1 MHTEYFSV
9 WLNFTP
15 LKHPSYMKHLI
26 PKIFVAIS
34 LAGSI
39 SAQAQNVGIGTNTP
53 DNSAL
58 LHLESTTM
66 GFLPPRMTYAQRD
79 AIVNPAH
86 GLVVFITED
95 STLQFWNGACWLKS
109 FQEDCNSCYFSVN
122 PATPVDTIDRTI
134 TDSCSALLSITQTN
148 GLPQNIIF
156 NVASVLPPG
165 MTVNVTP
172 NPLMSTGQVTLTVH
186 VTPFT
191 PEGLHT
197 IVIQAFCGQYLQ
209 TIVYAVY
216 VEPCYLLDVF
226 NSTLNYDVASALYA
240 TYPTA
245 PVNQPVCVH
254 VTVHPGVE
262 ITSNTTAL
270 PAFTTGNLPAGS
282 VVGITNNGNIIGR
295 GGNGGTAWSPTSGTT
310 GEGFPG
316 GTAINLTV
324 NTNIQNN
331 FNIFGG
337 GGGGNAMAFEISWTP
352 PAPANIVT
360 LGIFVGGG
368 GGGGAGNGQGGQAPG
383 SVIGLSYYVN
393 GLNGT
398 GGQFG
403 VGGQGGIL
411 NFPIP
416 VNLGPVTI
424 SLSPNAVGGNGGGY
438 GYPGT
443 QGYFNLLVSASIT
456 INIPFLGTVT
466 IPVVNNVPIPLPV
479 PPPPPGAGGY
489 AIKRNGNTVNIPDNF
504 YTNANLRGQV
514 GN

>member
-1 MHTEYFSV
+1 MRILRKGYGLTLF
-9 WLNFTP
+9 LF
-15 LKHPSYMKHLI
+15 
-26 PKIFVAIS
+26 IS
-34 LAGSI
+34 LKGH
-39 SAQAQNVGIGTNTP
+39 AQNVGIGTNTP
-53 DNSAL
+53 DNSAI

-79 AIVNPAH
+79 AIVNPAQ

-109 FQEDCNSCYFSVN
+109 FQESCNSCYFSVN
-122 PATPVDTIDRTI
+122 PSAPIDTIDRTI
-134 TDSCSALLSITQTN
+134 TDSCWVTLQITQTN
-148 GLPQNIIF
+148 GSPQNIIF
-156 NVASVLPPG
+156 NVASVLPNG
-165 MTVNVTP
+165 MSVTLTP
-172 NPLMSTGQVTLTVH
+172 NPLMSTGQATITVH

-191 PEGLHT
+191 PAGLHT
-197 IVIQAFCGQYLQ
+197 VIIQAFCGQQLQ

-226 NSTLNYDVASALYA
+226 NTTLNYDVAVNLYA
-240 TYPTA
+240 TYPNA
-245 PVNQPVCVH
+245 PTNSPVCVH

-262 ITSNTTAL
+262 ITSNTTSL
-270 PAFTTGNLPAGS
+270 PAFSTGNLPAGS
-282 VVGITNNGNIIGR
+282 VVGLTNNGNIIGR
-295 GGNGGTAWSPTSGTT
+295 GGDGGLAYSPSAGTT

-316 GTAINLTV
+316 GTAIELT
-324 NTNIQNN
+324 TATTIQNN

-337 GGGGNAMAFEISWTP
+337 GGGGNAMAFQISWTP
-352 PAPANIVT
+352 PPPANVVT

-383 SVIGLSYYVN
+383 GIIGLSYYVN

-456 INIPFLGTVT
+456 INIPFIGTVT

-479 PPPPPGAGGY
+479 PPPLPGAGGY
-489 AIKRNGNTVNIPDNF
+489 AIKRNGNPVNIPDNF
-504 YTNANLRGQV
+504 YTNSNLRGQV

>member
-1 MHTEYFSV
+1 
-9 WLNFTP
+9 
-15 LKHPSYMKHLI
+15 
-26 PKIFVAIS
+26 
-34 LAGSI
+34 
-39 SAQAQNVGIGTNTP
+39 
-53 DNSAL
+53 
-58 LHLESTTM
+58 
-66 GFLPPRMTYAQRD
+66 
-79 AIVNPAH
+79 
-86 GLVVFITED
+86 
-95 STLQFWNGACWLKS
+95 
-109 FQEDCNSCYFSVN
+109 
-122 PATPVDTIDRTI
+122 
-134 TDSCSALLSITQTN
+134 
-148 GLPQNIIF
+148 
-156 NVASVLPPG
+156 
-165 MTVNVTP
+165 MTVQITP
-172 NPLMSTGQVTLTVH
+172 NPQFSSGQVTITVK

-191 PEGLHT
+191 PEGLHV
-197 IVIQAFCGQYLQ
+197 IVIQAFCGQSLQ
-209 TIVYAVY
+209 TIIYTVQ
-216 VEPCYLLDVF
+216 VEPCYLLEVW
-226 NSTLNYDVASALYA
+226 NSTLNYNVASNLYA

-245 PVNQPVCVH
+245 PTNSPVCVQ
-254 VTVHPGVE
+254 VVVHTGVE
-262 ITSNTTAL
+262 ITSNNTNQ

-282 VVGITNNGNIIGR
+282 IVGIMNNGNIIGR

-310 GEGFPG
+310 GEGFNG
-316 GTAINLTV
+316 GNAINLTV
-324 NTNIQNN
+324 NANLQNN
-331 FNIFGG
+331 FNIYGG

-456 INIPFLGTVT
+456 INLPFFGTIT

-479 PPPPPGAGGY
+479 PPPPPGNAGY
-489 AIKRNGNTVNIPDNF
+489 AIKRNGNAVNIPDNL
-504 YTNANLRGQV
+504 YNNANLKGQV